1 MYGPLTGADL
11 TDVTPL
17 LQPMRQDP
25 FGSLR
30 PALSKQALR
39 LSAELSAATYR
50 MAVESWMEAGWQDV
64 TIQMDGELTA
74 LIPSEGWLAT
84 EVKKQ
89 RVRLQL
95 RHQDPVS
102 QVLGALRQ
110 RRSSDTG
117 KALVMIRPADN
128 GRHVVAVSFMGTGK
142 RFYDWFSNFRVS
154 APDGFHKGFSQLTSQ
169 FEANEKQIEFPETAK
184 ALGVERLTLAHIL
197 EEMRSPDSRFFL
209 WLSGHSQGGA
219 VMQVYAHRKL
229 MQGGVHPANI
239 AGYGFASPSVAS
251 QGAAAVPGAYP
262 LYHVHNSDDLI
273 PRCGLAVHL
282 GVCLTYPSD
291 EDMRRRCYG
300 WPRDSASVEAR
311 LAVRPVIR
319 RMTDTPSCI
328 LQALTYLTLLRERRA
343 GEIMAML
350 GLDGGIG
357 KLLSSRDVD
366 DLMGLIIR
374 RVSSAYRSI
383 TGHMPDRAELA
394 ESEMHMQRIIN
405 QVGLKAF
412 TEALRQLLRQPHH
425 ITARQAGFMSAYAY
439 IVREG
444 LDTMPPSVWQNDG
457 DVRRVRAKPMPLCE

>member
-11 TDVTPL
+11 TDTAPL
-17 LQPMRQDP
+17 LQPMRPDP
-25 FGSLR
+25 WGNLR
-30 PALSKQALR
+30 PALSRQALR

-50 MAVESWMEAGWQDV
+50 MAVEPWMAAGWQDV
-64 TIQMDGELTA
+64 TIQMDGELTP
-74 LIPSEGWLAT
+74 LIPSEGWLAG
-84 EVKKQ
+84 EVRKQ

-117 KALVMIRPADN
+117 KALVMIRKAEN
-128 GRHVVAVSFMGTGK
+128 GRYIVAVSFMGTGR

-169 FEANEKQIEFPETAK
+169 FEANESQIEFPCTAK
-184 ALGVERLTLAHIL
+184 ALGVEKLTLAHIL
-197 EEMRSPDSRFFL
+197 EEMKSPDSRFFL

-229 MQGGVHPANI
+229 MQCGVHPGNLL
-239 AGYGFASPSVAS
+239 GYGFASPSVMSAETALS
-251 QGAAAVPGAYP
+251 PQAYP

-273 PRCGLAVHL
+273 PRCGSAVHL

-291 EDMRRRCYG
+291 EELRRRCYG
-300 WPRDSASVEAR
+300 WPRDGASVEAR

-343 GEIMAML
+343 GEITAML

-366 DLMGLIIR
+366 ELMNLIIR
-374 RVSSAYRSI
+374 RVTSACRSI
-383 TGHMPDRAELA
+383 TGRAPDRAELA
-394 ESEMHMQRIIN
+394 ESELHMQRIIN

-412 TEALRQLLRQPHH
+412 TSALSQLLRQPHH
-425 ITARQAGFMSAYAY
+425 ITGRQAGFQSAYAY

-444 LDTMPPSVWQNDG
+444 LDALIPSVWCNDG
-457 DVRRVRAKPMPLCE
+457 GLKRLRARPISPEE